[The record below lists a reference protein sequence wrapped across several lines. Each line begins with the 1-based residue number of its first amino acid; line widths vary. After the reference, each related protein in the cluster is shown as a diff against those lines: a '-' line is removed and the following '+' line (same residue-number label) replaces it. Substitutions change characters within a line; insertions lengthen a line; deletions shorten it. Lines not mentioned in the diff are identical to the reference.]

1 MQRSKMLIISM
12 PFNVGIGG
20 FLREYKTLP
29 LVAKM
34 LRDSLDNDIALYI
47 PFNAFRALYKYFL
60 SFCDHDPKCAYE
72 FLIKHVVEDLNTIEK
87 RSQYSIYVNEKIVKA
102 MLFNLREHISRGNVS
117 VFGFARNIIYELVKS
132 YSLTSHISFFG
143 AQYYIS
149 REEIRRCQSFS
160 HYFKGV
166 NYIYVTHE
174 TVDALSSAM
183 CLSRLNKSRKIIL
196 LHNPPNSYER
206 VLFNNMLS
214 SNSLIGILGVS
225 PASFIGLSDRHV
237 PLRVVFPGN
246 AVELETPERI
256 SLQKNERLVIY
267 FGRLS
272 REKGIFD
279 LLKAWTYVEEEAPN
293 LMLLIVGSPD
303 TEFIRRKILEHSRKY
318 NIRWLPPQKRH
329 KLIEYVASS
338 KVFVLPS
345 YIEGY
350 SLSIL
355 EALSLKTSV
364 VAYRIPALNL
374 LYRRLQNVLL
384 VDPGNI
390 KQLAE
395 AIIRMSES
403 EFQSDSLLDTFLYLH
418 SSWENVARA
427 EFETLMSIIS
437 H

>member
-1 MQRSKMLIISM
+1 M

-20 FLREYKTLP
+20 LFREYKTLP

-34 LRDSLDNDIALYI
+34 LKNSLDNDIELYI
-47 PFNAFRALYKYFL
+47 PFNAFRTLYKYFL
-60 SFCDHDPKCAYE
+60 SSCDRDPKCAYE
-72 FLIKHVVEDLNTIEK
+72 FLIKHVVEDLSTVEK
-87 RSQYSIYVNEKIVKA
+87 RSRYSISVNEKIIEA

-117 VFGFARNIIYELVKS
+117 IFGFARNVIYDLVKS

-143 AQYYIS
+143 AQHYIS
-149 REEIRRCQSFS
+149 REEIRHCQSFS

-166 NYIYVTHE
+166 DYIYVTHE

-183 CLSRLNKSRKIIL
+183 CLSRLNKSKIIIL
-196 LHNPPNSYER
+196 LHNPPEGYER
-206 VLFNNMLS
+206 VLLNNILS
-214 SNSLIGILGVS
+214 SNSLILIGILGVS
-225 PASFIGLSDRHV
+225 PASFLGLPDRHV
-237 PLRVVFPGN
+237 QLRVVFPGN
-246 AVELETPERI
+246 AIELETPKRI
-256 SLQKNERLVIY
+256 SLQKNERLIIY

-279 LLKAWTYVEEEAPN
+279 LLKAWTYVEKEAPN

-303 TEFIRRKILEHSRKY
+303 TEFIRRKILEYSRKY

-329 KLIEYVASS
+329 KLIEYVALS

-345 YIEGY
+345 YREGY

-364 VAYRIPALNL
+364 VAYRIPALYL
-374 LYRRLQNVLL
+374 LYRRLPNVLL
-384 VDPGNI
+384 VDTGNI

-403 EFQSDSLLDTFLYLH
+403 EFQSDSILDTFLYLH

>member
-1 MQRSKMLIISM
+1 M

-20 FLREYKTLP
+20 LFREYRTLP
-29 LVAKM
+29 LVGKM
-34 LRDSLDNDIALYI
+34 LKNSLDNDIELYI

-60 SFCDHDPKCAYE
+60 SFCNHDPKCAYE
-72 FLIKHVVEDLNTIEK
+72 FLIKHVEEDLSTVEK
-87 RSQYSIYVNEKIVKA
+87 RSRYSISVNEKMVEV

-117 VFGFARNIIYELVKS
+117 IFGFARNIIYDLVKS

-149 REEIRRCQSFS
+149 REEIRHCQSFS
-160 HYFKGV
+160 YYFKGV
-166 NYIYVTHE
+166 DYIYVTHE

-183 CLSRLNKSRKIIL
+183 CLSRLNKSKIIIL
-196 LHNPPNSYER
+196 LHNPPERYER
-206 VLFNNMLS
+206 VLLNNILS
-214 SNSLIGILGVS
+214 SNSLILIGILGVS
-225 PASFIGLSDRHV
+225 PASFLGLPDRHV
-237 PLRVVFPGN
+237 QLRVVFPGN
-246 AVELETPERI
+246 AIELETPERI
-256 SLQKNERLVIY
+256 SLQKNERLIIY

-272 REKGIFD
+272 REKGFFD
-279 LLKAWTYVEEEAPN
+279 LLKAWTYVEKEAPN

-303 TEFIRRKILEHSRKY
+303 TEFIRRKILEYSRKY
-318 NIRWLPPQKRH
+318 NVRWLPPQKRH

-345 YIEGY
+345 YREGY

-364 VAYRIPALNL
+364 VAYRIPALYL
-374 LYRRLQNVLL
+374 LYRRLPNVLL
-384 VDPGNI
+384 VDTGNI

-395 AIIRMSES
+395 AIIRMSEL
-403 EFQSDSLLDTFLYLH
+403 EFQSDSLLDIFLYLH

>member
-1 MQRSKMLIISM
+1 M

-20 FLREYKTLP
+20 FFREYKTLP
-29 LVAKM
+29 LIAKM
-34 LRDSLDNDIALYI
+34 LKSLLNIDIELYI
-47 PFNAFRALYKYFL
+47 PFNAFRTLYKYSL
-60 SFCDHDPKCAYE
+60 SSCEHDPKCAYE
-72 FLIKHVVEDLNTIEK
+72 SLIKYVEDLNTIEK
-87 RSQYSIYVNEKIVKA
+87 KSGYSISVNEKVIEI
-102 MLFNLREHISRGNVS
+102 MLLNLKKHITRYSVS
-117 VFGFARNIIYELVKS
+117 ILGFAKNNIYDLIKS
-132 YSLTSHISFFG
+132 FSLTSYIISFG

-149 REEIRRCQSFS
+149 RDEIERCQSFS
-160 HYFKGV
+160 HYFKDV
-166 NYIYVTHE
+166 DYIYATHE

-183 CLSRLNKSRKIIL
+183 CLSRLNKSKIIIL
-196 LHNPPNSYER
+196 LHNPPEGYER
-206 VLFNNMLS
+206 VLLNNILS
-214 SNSLIGILGVS
+214 SNSLVGVLGVS
-225 PASFIGLSDRHV
+225 PASFLGLPDRHV
-237 PLRVVFPGN
+237 QVRVVFPGN
-246 AVELETPERI
+246 AIELETSERI
-256 SLQKNERLVIY
+256 NLQKNERLIIY

-279 LLKAWTYVEEEAPN
+279 LLKAWTYVEKEAPN

-303 TEFIRRKILEHSRKY
+303 TEFIRRKILEYSRKY

-345 YIEGY
+345 YREGY

-364 VAYRIPALNL
+364 VAYRIPALYL
-374 LYRRLQNVLL
+374 LYRRLPNVLL

-395 AIIRMSES
+395 VIIRMSTS

-418 SSWENVARA
+418 SSWENVAHA
-427 EFETLMSIIS
+427 EFETLMSVIS
-437 H
+437 Y